1 MEILTLKE
9 ILEST
14 KGELIKSPSI
24 DKFSD
29 LSTDTRTI
37 KSKNIFLALKG
48 ERFNGNN
55 YIKEAKL
62 KGASLCIVDEV
73 LLTED
78 EISSFDCGII
88 KVKNTK
94 QGLMDI
100 AAYYLK
106 KLNVKVV
113 GITGS
118 TGKTST
124 KDLTAAALSYKYK
137 VFKTEGNFN
146 NEIGLPLTILS
157 MDSTYE
163 VAVLEMGMSNF
174 GEIHNLAAIAKPHI
188 SIITNIGVSHLEN
201 LKTREN
207 ILKAKMEITDFFDKS
222 NTLILNN
229 DNDIL
234 NKVQDDK
241 NYKLIKIGI
250 NSSKDGLNYKASNII
265 ISEDS
270 IKFSISENN
279 HDVEEEFE
287 INALGMHSVLNSQLA
302 IATARIMG
310 LNFDEIREGFKNIK
324 HTSMRLQVINNED
337 IKIINDS
344 YNASP
349 DSMKAA
355 IEYLTNLRGKRKI
368 AILGTMKE
376 LGEDSYE
383 LHKNVACFAKEKEI
397 DNILC
402 IGEFSKAYIE
412 GFGFGAKEFYSTEE
426 VINYYNSIRQSGDIV
441 LVKASRSM
449 KFEIIVINID
459 KLHN

>member
-1 MEILTLKE
+1 METLTLKE
-9 ILEST
+9 ILEAT
-14 KGELIKSPSI
+14 KGELIKSPNI
-24 DKFSD
+24 EEFSN

-37 KSKNIFLALKG
+37 KEKSIFVALKG
-48 ERFNGNN
+48 ERFNGNM
-55 YIKEAKL
+55 YIKEAEL

-73 LLTED
+73 LLNED
-78 EISSFDCGII
+78 ELKSFNAGII
-88 KVKNTK
+88 KVKDTK
-94 QGLMDI
+94 HGLMDM

-106 KLNVKVV
+106 KLNVKVI

-124 KDLTAAALSYKYK
+124 KDLTAAALSGKYK

-174 GEIHNLAAIAKPHI
+174 GEIHNLASVAKPHI
-188 SIITNIGVSHLEN
+188 GIITNIGVSHLEN

-207 ILKAKMEITDFFDKS
+207 ILKAKMEITDFFNKD
-222 NTLILNN
+222 NVLILND
-229 DNDIL
+229 DNDVL
-234 NKVQDDK
+234 STVDDK
-241 NYKLIKIGI
+241 NDYKLIRIGI
-250 NSSKDGLNYKASNII
+250 NSSKHGLNYKADHII
-265 ISEDS
+265 IKEDG

-279 HDVEEEFE
+279 HDVEEVFE

-302 IATARIMG
+302 IATARVLG
-310 LNFDEIREGFKNIK
+310 LNFDEIRNGFKNIK
-324 HTSMRLQVINNED
+324 NTSMRLQIINNED

-355 IEYLTNLRGKRKI
+355 IEYLRTLNGKRKV

-383 LHKNVACFAKEKEI
+383 LHRDVAKFAKEKGI
-397 DNILC
+397 HNILC

-412 GFGFGAKEFYSTEE
+412 GFGAGALEFSNKEELGK
-426 VINYYNSIRQSGDIV
+426 YYNNLREKGDIV

-449 KFEIIVINID
+449 QFEDIVNYID
-459 KLHN
+459 KLHS

>member
-1 MEILTLKE
+1 METLTLKE
-9 ILEST
+9 ILEAT
-14 KGELIKSPSI
+14 KGELIKSPNI
-24 DKFSD
+24 EKFSN

-37 KSKNIFLALKG
+37 KEESIFVALKG
-48 ERFNGNN
+48 ERFNGNM
-55 YIKEAKL
+55 YIKEAEL

-73 LLTED
+73 LLNED
-78 EISSFDCGII
+78 ELKSFNAGII
-88 KVKNTK
+88 KVKDTK
-94 QGLMDI
+94 HGLMDM

-106 KLNVKVV
+106 KLNVKVI

-124 KDLTAAALSYKYK
+124 KDLTAAALSGKYK

-174 GEIHNLAAIAKPHI
+174 GEIHNLASVAKPHI
-188 SIITNIGVSHLEN
+188 GIITNIGVSHLEN

-207 ILKAKMEITDFFDKS
+207 ILKAKMEITDFFNKD
-222 NTLILNN
+222 NVLILND
-229 DNDIL
+229 DNDVL
-234 NKVQDDK
+234 STVDDK
-241 NYKLIKIGI
+241 NDYKLIRIGI
-250 NSSKDGLNYKASNII
+250 NSSKHGLNYKAHHII
-265 ISEDS
+265 IKEDG

-279 HDVEEEFE
+279 HDVEEVFE

-302 IATARIMG
+302 IATARVLG
-310 LNFDEIREGFKNIK
+310 LNFDEIRNGFKNIK
-324 HTSMRLQVINNED
+324 NTSMRLQIINNED

-355 IEYLTNLRGKRKI
+355 IEYLRTLNGKRKV

-383 LHKNVACFAKEKEI
+383 LHRDVAKFAKEKGI
-397 DNILC
+397 HNILC

-412 GFGFGAKEFYSTEE
+412 GFGAGALEFSNKEELGK
-426 VINYYNSIRQSGDIV
+426 YYNYLREKGDIV

-449 KFEIIVINID
+449 QFEDIVNYID
-459 KLHN
+459 KLHS

>member
-1 MEILTLKE
+1 METLTLKE
-9 ILEST
+9 ILEAT
-14 KGELIKSPSI
+14 KGELIKSPNI
-24 DKFSD
+24 EKFSN

-37 KSKNIFLALKG
+37 KEKSIFVALKG
-48 ERFNGNN
+48 ERFNGNM
-55 YIKEAKL
+55 YIKEAEL

-73 LLTED
+73 VLNED
-78 EISSFDCGII
+78 ELKSFNAGII
-88 KVKNTK
+88 KVKDTK
-94 QGLMDI
+94 HGLMDM

-106 KLNVKVV
+106 KLNVKVI

-124 KDLTAAALSYKYK
+124 KDLTAAALSGKYK

-174 GEIHNLAAIAKPHI
+174 GEIHNLASVAKPHI
-188 SIITNIGVSHLEN
+188 GIITNIGVSHLEN

-207 ILKAKMEITDFFDKS
+207 ILKAKMEITDFFNKD
-222 NTLILNN
+222 NILILNH

-234 NKVQDDK
+234 STVDDK
-241 NYKLIKIGI
+241 NDYKLIRIGI
-250 NSSKDGLNYKASNII
+250 NSSKHGLNYKAHHII
-265 ISEDS
+265 IKEDG

-279 HDVEEEFE
+279 QDVEEVFE

-302 IATARIMG
+302 IATARVLG
-310 LNFDEIREGFKNIK
+310 LNFDEIRNGFKNIK
-324 HTSMRLQVINNED
+324 NTSMRLQIINNED

-355 IEYLTNLRGKRKI
+355 IEYLRTLNGKRKV

-383 LHKNVACFAKEKEI
+383 LHRDVAKFAKEKGI
-397 DNILC
+397 HDILC

-412 GFGFGAKEFYSTEE
+412 GFGDGALEFSNKEELGK
-426 VINYYNSIRQSGDIV
+426 YYNNLREKGDIV

-449 KFEIIVINID
+449 QFEDIVNYID
-459 KLHN
+459 KLHS